1 MKSYHM
7 LYMDKYKK
15 RHTKTINLKYQLQHG
30 MKNLNDLADRILYHI
45 FKIILSILSNNTK

>member
-7 LYMDKYKK
+7 LYMEKYKK
-15 RHTKTINLKYQLQHG
+15 RHIKTINLKYQLQHG
-30 MKNLNDLADRILYHI
+30 MKNLNDLIDRILYHI